1 MGITVEELTSRLN
14 AEADRR
20 GLSPVRLLEQ
30 LSAQLPAQEDL
41 AVPSGTP
48 IPRRQLAFAGIGS
61 SKGGVR
67 ARDLDDA
74 LAEGFGRS

>member
-1 MGITVEELTSRLN
+1 MSMTVEELTSRLN

-30 LSAQLPAQEDL
+30 LSAQLSSEDD
-41 AVPSGTP
+41 AVSSGTP
-48 IPRRQLAFAGIGS
+48 IERRHLAFAGIGS